1 MPSQNYNILQDDLF
15 LAPVEP
21 ALAPA
26 EQKRPPMNIRW
37 RNVIWFAILHLAAIY
52 GLYLL
57 PFARVYTW
65 IFTIFIYWVSATGIT
80 AGAHRLWT
88 HRSYHAK
95 LPLRIFLALCN
106 STAFQNDII
115 EWSRDHRVHHKYSET
130 DADPHNAKRGFFFAH
145 CGWLMVRKHPAVKEK
160 GQKLDIA
167 DLLNDPVCRIQ
178 RKLYLPSVL
187 LMCFIVPT
195 VVPWYF
201 WGESAWISYFV
212 CAIFR
217 YALSLNATWLVNS
230 AAHLWG
236 NKPYDKNINPSE
248 NILVTLGAM
257 GEGFHN
263 YHHTFPSDYSTSE
276 WGLRCNMTTLFID
289 LMAWV
294 GLAEHRK
301 RISRE
306 AIERRKQ
313 RTGEGSRVLG
323 DDSGVVKR
331 VTSVQDQDCTASSAV
346 AYVDALSKDIISAA
360 SEIIAASE
368 AVCSSG

>member
-1 MPSQNYNILQDDLF
+1 MPSKNNDFNFLQDDMF

-26 EQKRPPMNIRW
+26 EQKRPPMKIRW
-37 RNVIWFAILHLAAIY
+37 RNVIWFAFLHLAAIY

-57 PFARVYTW
+57 PFVGVKTW
-65 IFTIFIYWVSATGIT
+65 IFTIFVYWLSATGIT

-95 LPLRIFLALCN
+95 LPLRIFLAICN
-106 STAFQNDII
+106 STAFQNDVI

-160 GQKLDIA
+160 GQKLDIS
-167 DLLNDPVCRIQ
+167 DLLNDPVLRIQ
-178 RKLYLPSVL
+178 RKFYLPSVAL
-187 LMCFIVPT
+187 LCFIMPT

-201 WGESAWISYFV
+201 WGETLWNAYFV
-212 CAIFR
+212 CAVFR
-217 YALSLNATWLVNS
+217 YTLALNATWLVNS

-236 NKPYDKNINPSE
+236 SKPYDKNINPSE
-248 NILVTLGAM
+248 NLLVTLGAM

-263 YHHTFPSDYSTSE
+263 YHHVFPSDYSTSE
-276 WGLRCNMTTLFID
+276 FGLRSNATTMFID

-294 GLAEHRK
+294 GLAENRK
-301 RISRE
+301 KISHE
-306 AIERRKQ
+306 AIERRKE
-313 RTGEGSRVLG
+313 RTGNGHRVLNEQNG
-323 DDSGVVKR
+323 ITKR
-331 VTSVQDQDCTASSAV
+331 VTSVSAVDSSESKTVAAAELSQDLNAASS
-346 AYVDALSKDIISAA
+346 DAIA
-360 SEIIAASE
+360 SSQ
-368 AVCSSG
+368 